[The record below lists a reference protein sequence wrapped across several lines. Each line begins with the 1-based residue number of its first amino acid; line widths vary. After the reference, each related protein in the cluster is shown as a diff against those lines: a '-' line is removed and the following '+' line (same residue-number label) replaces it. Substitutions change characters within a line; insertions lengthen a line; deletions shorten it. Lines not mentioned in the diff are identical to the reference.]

1 MPDRARRYRVLLDGP
16 APADLG
22 QRCAATWGELLDV
35 AERLRALR
43 RHGSERGAQ
52 AIQDDLGEE
61 AGQDRSQP
69 ATSRR

>member
-35 AERLRALR
+35 AERLRALQR
-43 RHGSERGAQ
+43 QASQHDGTCIEDDTGQEADQERDQ
-52 AIQDDLGEE
+52 VPTVE
-61 AGQDRSQP
+61 
-69 ATSRR
+69 